1 MTQTALPE
9 SYFEELNISQQSC
22 REMVALANQLTLSS
36 DFKLCIYPFDT
47 FDNEDLRD
55 DPREFVYVPT
65 MIIEDDVDPDDT
77 GSEYTEFR
85 DTVSDEYYRSNLN
98 VAERLGD
105 HLVTEPGLNIE
116 FFFSEFYLTK
126 LFLKGRKCRHTD
138 AYWFTM
144 VIDQYLRYHPEKA
157 QYIYDK
163 CWHATQSSGLFTYLL
178 EYFEA
183 TWNNVIT
190 RPCPDDGRIACAA

>member
-1 MTQTALPE
+1 MSMTQSNVPE

-36 DFKLCIYPFDT
+36 DFKLCIYPFD
-47 FDNEDLRD
+47 DEDIRD
-55 DPREFVYVPT
+55 DPEEFVYVPT
-65 MIIEDDVDPDDT
+65 VILEDDVDPDDVS
-77 GSEYTEFR
+77 SEYSEFR

-98 VAERLGD
+98 VAQRLGN
-105 HLVTEPGLNIE
+105 HLAAEPGLNTE

-126 LFLKGRKCRHTD
+126 LLLKGRKCRHTD

-144 VIDQYLRYHPEKA
+144 IVDQYLSHHPEQA

-178 EYFEA
+178 EYFED
-183 TWNNVIT
+183 TWDNVSI
-190 RPCPDDGRIACAA
+190 